1 MVLDTTAYSLIVH
14 AKVKLENLES
24 AWKVY
29 EEMLNRGLQANPYI
43 YTLFIGVHCKKGR
56 IVEAH
61 CLTHLFICDYFRHW
75 VWYNS
80 FHAYRLESCIYGARL
95 CAIT

>member
-14 AKVKLENLES
+14 AKVKLGNLES

-29 EEMLNRGLQANPYI
+29 EEILNRDLQANPYI
-43 YTLFIGVHCKKGR
+43 YTLFIGVHCKEGR
-56 IVEAH
+56 IAKAH

-75 VWYNS
+75 VWY
-80 FHAYRLESCIYGARL
+80 
-95 CAIT
+95 T